1 MLTTPCDRPT
11 PYGKKHSLGHHT
23 QKVSNSPVRARTCF
37 FLESVADTH
46 SVWQVFW
53 LVLPL
58 SRPSRTPMTIFSDHE
73 TDCGCVCDELTA
85 AGLRRTF
92 TVLPF

>member
-23 QKVSNSPVRARTCF
+23 QKVSNRPIQARTCF
-37 FLESVADTH
+37 FLESVADTYEFGR
-46 SVWQVFW
+46 SSGSFFRC
-53 LVLPL
+53 LGLPL
-58 SRPSRTPMTIFSDHE
+58 RLLRRIVTTKRTAD
-73 TDCGCVCDELTA
+73 VCDELTA